1 MKVLLADDD
10 PSLRRAL
17 GMALTRAGF
26 TVTVVD
32 DGEIAIELSNE
43 QSFDIVIADYNMQ
56 RVGGCQVV
64 RHFKEKFGT
73 AVCCIVLSGDDDE
86 IMNAACYLAGADDV
100 LVKPM
105 PPSELRQR
113 VNAAVHALQSANA
126 ARTADTAAVVT
137 AA

>member
-17 GMALTRAGF
+17 GMSLTRAGF

-32 DGEIAIELSNE
+32 DGELAIELSRE

-64 RHFKEKFGT
+64 RHFKEKFGA

-86 IMNAACYLAGADDV
+86 IMNAACFSAGADDV

-105 PPSELRQR
+105 SPTELRQR
-113 VNAAVHALQSANA
+113 VNTAALALQSANA
-126 ARTADTAAVVT
+126 ARVASAATV

>member
-17 GMALTRAGF
+17 GMSLTRAGF

-32 DGEIAIELSNE
+32 DGELAIELSSE

-64 RHFKEKFGT
+64 RHFKDKFGA

-86 IMNAACYLAGADDV
+86 IMNAACFSAGADDV

-105 PPSELRQR
+105 SPTELRQR
-113 VNAAVHALQSANA
+113 VNAAALALQSANA
-126 ARTADTAAVVT
+126 ARVASAATV

>member
-1 MKVLLADDD
+1 M
-10 PSLRRAL
+10 S
-17 GMALTRAGF
+17 LTRAGF

-32 DGEIAIELSNE
+32 DGELAIELSSE

-64 RHFKEKFGT
+64 RHFKDKFGA

-86 IMNAACYLAGADDV
+86 IMNAACFSAGADDV

-105 PPSELRQR
+105 SPTELRQR
-113 VNAAVHALQSANA
+113 VNAAALALQSANA
-126 ARTADTAAVVT
+126 ARVASAATV

>member
-1 MKVLLADDD
+1 MRVLLADDD

-17 GMALTRAGF
+17 GMSLTRAGF

-32 DGEIAIELSNE
+32 DGEIAIQLSND
-43 QSFDIVIADYNMQ
+43 QTFDIVIADFNMQ
-56 RVGGCQVV
+56 RVGGCQVIK
-64 RHFKEKFGT
+64 HFKERFGA

-86 IMNAACYLAGADDV
+86 IMNAACFLAGADDV

-105 PPSELRQR
+105 SPTELRQR
-113 VNAAVHALQSANA
+113 VNAAALALQSANA
-126 ARTADTAAVVT
+126 ARLADRGVVT